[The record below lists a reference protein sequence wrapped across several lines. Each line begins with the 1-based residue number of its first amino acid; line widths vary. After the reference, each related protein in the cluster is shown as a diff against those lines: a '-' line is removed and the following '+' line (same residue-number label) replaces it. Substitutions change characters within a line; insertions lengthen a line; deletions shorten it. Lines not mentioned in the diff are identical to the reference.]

1 MYPNQKPWMNKKVH
15 LLLKAPNDDLDDDL
29 NNDLMIRS
37 GDAQAYSTARA
48 NLRRGIKMAKYC

>member
-1 MYPNQKPWMNKKVH
+1 MNKKVH